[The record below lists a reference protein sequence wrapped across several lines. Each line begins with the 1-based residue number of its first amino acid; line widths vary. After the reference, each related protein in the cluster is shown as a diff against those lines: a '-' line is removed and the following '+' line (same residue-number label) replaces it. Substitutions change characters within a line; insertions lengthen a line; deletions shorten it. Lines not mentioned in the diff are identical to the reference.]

1 MNRILQVRQLEEA
14 IKKNSVNEPVLDH
27 LDASS
32 RKTNGLSVQDLIS
45 VQLLTLA
52 DIELIFET
60 AGALKKTPA
69 HFSQALAAK
78 TLALIFE
85 KPSLRT
91 RVTFDVGMTSMG
103 GNVVFLDHTQTKLG
117 ERESIKDVAKNLE
130 RWVHG
135 IVARTYKNRSV
146 IELAEH
152 AGIPVINGLTNL
164 LHPCQAL
171 TDFFTIKE
179 KFGQLDKI
187 KFAFVGDGNNT
198 CHSLI
203 DGAAKLGVQLY
214 IATPEGFEPD
224 RRIVTEAEKA
234 AKVSGAQIHILNDPV
249 EAVTDATIVYT
260 DVWASMGQEAETED
274 RAAVFA
280 DYRVDSEL
288 MSYARKD
295 AVFMHCL
302 PAHRGYEVDP
312 SVIDSSQSIVYDQAE
327 NRLHVQKAILYLL
340 MKD

>member
-1 MNRILQVRQLEEA
+1 
-14 IKKNSVNEPVLDH
+14 
-27 LDASS
+27 
-32 RKTNGLSVQDLIS
+32 LIS
-45 VQLLTLA
+45 IQFLTHG

-60 AGALKKTPA
+60 AEAIKRDPGD
-69 HFSQALAAK
+69 FSQALACK
-78 TLALIFE
+78 TLALLFE

-103 GNVVFLDHTQTKLG
+103 GNVVFLEHTDTKLG

-135 IVARTYKNRSV
+135 IVARTYTNRSV
-146 IELAEH
+146 LELAEH
-152 AGIPVINGLTNL
+152 AAIPVINGLTDL

-179 KFGQLDKI
+179 KFGSLRNI

-203 DGAAKLGVQLY
+203 EGAAKLGVELA
-214 IATPEGFEPD
+214 IATPEGFEPNQK
-224 RRIVTEAEKA
+224 IVNEAEGT
-234 AKVSGAQIHILNDPV
+234 AKKSGARIQILNDPV
-249 EAVTDATIVYT
+249 QAVTDASIVYT

-274 RAAVFA
+274 RATVFA
-280 DYRVDSEL
+280 DYRVDREL
-288 MSYARKD
+288 MSHAHTD

-312 SVIDSSQSIVYDQAE
+312 SVIDSPQSIVYDQAE

-340 MKD
+340 IKN

>member
-1 MNRILQVRQLEEA
+1 
-14 IKKNSVNEPVLDH
+14 VLY
-27 LDASS
+27 S
-32 RKTNGLSVQDLIS
+32 R
-45 VQLLTLA
+45 
-52 DIELIFET
+52 
-60 AGALKKTPA
+60 
-69 HFSQALAAK
+69 ALAGK

-103 GNVVFLDHTQTKLG
+103 GNVVFLDHTDTKLG

-146 IELAEH
+146 VELAEQ
-152 AGIPVINGLTNL
+152 AAIPVINGLTDL

-179 KFGQLDKI
+179 KLGRLHQI
-187 KFAFVGDGNNT
+187 KFAYVGDGNNT

-203 DGAAKLGVQLY
+203 DGASKLGVELR
-214 IATPEGFEPD
+214 IATPKGFEPSP
-224 RRIVTEAEKA
+224 RIVSEAGA
-234 AKVSGAQIHILNDPV
+234 AARRNGARIRILNDPV
-249 EAVTDATIVYT
+249 EAVTDAAIVYT

-280 DYRVDSEL
+280 DYRVDTEL

-295 AVFMHCL
+295 ALFMHCL

-312 SVIDSSQSIVYDQAE
+312 NVIDSGQSVVYDQAE

-340 MKD
+340 MKAPDQ

>member
-1 MNRILQVRQLEEA
+1 
-14 IKKNSVNEPVLDH
+14 
-27 LDASS
+27 
-32 RKTNGLSVQDLIS
+32 LIS
-45 VQLLTLA
+45 VQQLTPS
-52 DIELIFET
+52 DIELIFRTTESLKREP
-60 AGALKKTPA
+60 ARYSHALV
-69 HFSQALAAK
+69 AK

-103 GNVVFLDHTQTKLG
+103 GNVVFLDHTETKLG

-146 IELAEH
+146 VELAEQ
-152 AGIPVINGLTNL
+152 AAIPVINGLTDL

-179 KFGQLDKI
+179 KLGRLYQI
-187 KFAFVGDGNNT
+187 KFAYVGDGNNT

-203 DGAAKLGVQLY
+203 DGASKLGVELR
-214 IATPEGFEPD
+214 IATPKGFEPNP
-224 RRIVTEAEKA
+224 RIVSEAGAA
-234 AKVSGAQIHILNDPV
+234 AKKTGARIRILNDPV
-249 EAVTDATIVYT
+249 EAVTDAAIVYT

-280 DYRVDSEL
+280 DYRVDTEL

-295 AVFMHCL
+295 ALFMHCL

-312 SVIDSSQSIVYDQAE
+312 SVIDSDQSIVYDQAE

-340 MKD
+340 MKGPDQ

>member
-1 MNRILQVRQLEEA
+1 MMHGTSQLNQVEEA
-14 IKKNSVNEPVLDH
+14 ISQNSLKTPILDGV
-27 LDASS
+27 DTRPTA
-32 RKTNGLSVQDLIS
+32 TLSVQDLIS
-45 VQLLTLA
+45 IQFLTRA

-60 AGALKKTPA
+60 AQALKKNPMA
-69 HFSQALAAK
+69 FSQALTGK

-103 GNVVFLDHTQTKLG
+103 GNVVFLDHTDTKLG
-117 ERESIKDVAKNLE
+117 ARESIKDVARNLE

-152 AGIPVINGLTNL
+152 ANIPVINGLTDL

-179 KFGQLDKI
+179 KFGRLDKV

-198 CHSLI
+198 CHSLM
-203 DGAAKLGVQLY
+203 DGAAKLGVELW
-214 IATPEGFEPD
+214 IATPNGFEPSP
-224 RRIVTEAEKA
+224 RIVSEAERA
-234 AKVSGAQIHILNDPV
+234 AKESGAQIRILNDPV
-249 EAVTDATIVYT
+249 ATVADAAVVYT

-288 MSYARKD
+288 MSHARND

-312 SVIDSSQSIVYDQAE
+312 SVIDSAQSIVYDQAE

-340 MKD
+340 MKH

>member
-1 MNRILQVRQLEEA
+1 MATTR
-14 IKKNSVNEPVLDH
+14 
-27 LDASS
+27 
-32 RKTNGLSVQDLIS
+32 LSVGDLIS
-45 VQLLTLA
+45 IQFLTRA
-52 DIELIFET
+52 DIELIFEK
-60 AGALKKTPA
+60 AAAIKRNPA

-78 TLALIFE
+78 TLALVFE

-103 GNVVFLDHTQTKLG
+103 GNVVFLDHTETMLG

-146 IELAEH
+146 VELAEH
-152 AGIPVINGLTNL
+152 AAIPVINGLTNL

-171 TDFFTIKE
+171 TDFFTIRE
-179 KFGQLDKI
+179 RWGRLQDI

-203 DGAAKLGVQLY
+203 HGAAKLGVELGV
-214 IATPEGFEPD
+214 ATPEGFEPNQ
-224 RRIVTEAEKA
+224 RIVSDAEAS
-234 AKVSGAQIHILNDPV
+234 AKQSGARIRVLNDPV
-249 EAVTDATIVYT
+249 EAVSNATIVYT
-260 DVWASMGQEAETED
+260 DVWASMGHEAETED

-288 MSYARKD
+288 MALARKD
-295 AVFMHCL
+295 AIFMHCL

-312 SVIDSSQSIVYDQAE
+312 NVIDSPQSIVYDQAE
-327 NRLHVQKAILYLL
+327 NRLHVQKAVLYLL
-340 MKD
+340 MGH

>member
-1 MNRILQVRQLEEA
+1 MKSSAKGPALIDV
-14 IKKNSVNEPVLDH
+14 NSHSTQPK
-27 LDASS
+27 
-32 RKTNGLSVQDLIS
+32 RLSVQDLIS
-45 VQLLTLA
+45 IQYLTRH
-52 DIELIFET
+52 DIDLIHQT
-60 AGALKKTPA
+60 AGAIKKSPA
-69 HFSQALAAK
+69 DFSKALAGK
-78 TLALIFE
+78 TLALLFE

-103 GNVVFLDHTQTKLG
+103 GNVVFMDHTDTKLG

-146 IELAEH
+146 VELAEH
-152 AGIPVINGLTNL
+152 ATIPVINGLTDL

-171 TDFFTIKE
+171 TDFFTIRE
-179 KFGQLDKI
+179 KFGSLEKI
-187 KFAFVGDGNNT
+187 KFAYVGDGNNT

-203 DGAAKLGVQLY
+203 DAAAKLGMDLW
-214 IATPEGFEPD
+214 IAAPEGFEPNH
-224 RRIVTEAEKA
+224 RIVSEAEKT
-234 AKVSGAQIHILNDPV
+234 AKQTGAQIQILNDPV
-249 EAVTDATIVYT
+249 EAVKDANIVYT

-280 DYRVDSEL
+280 DYQVDSEL
-288 MSYARKD
+288 MSYAKKE

-302 PAHRGYEVDP
+302 PAHRGYEVAP
-312 SVIDSSQSIVYDQAE
+312 NVIDSPQSIVYDQAE

-340 MKD
+340 MGLIQS